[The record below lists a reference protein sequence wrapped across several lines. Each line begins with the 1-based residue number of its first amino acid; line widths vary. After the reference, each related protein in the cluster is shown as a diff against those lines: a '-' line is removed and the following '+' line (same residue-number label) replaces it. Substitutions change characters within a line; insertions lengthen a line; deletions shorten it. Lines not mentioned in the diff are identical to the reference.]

1 MDIQKFGI
9 MVRKLV
15 WELLIERNQDKAV
28 LLLNLLLQLGIH
40 IVILPY
46 EGVCVL
52 GRRVGGGVVL
62 FNPNQHVTM
71 LLN

>member
-15 WELLIERNQDKAV
+15 WELLIERNQDRAV

-46 EGVCVL
+46 EGVC
-52 GRRVGGGVVL
+52 GGGGGGVL

>member
-28 LLLNLLLQLGIH
+28 LLLNLLLQHGIH
-40 IVILPY
+40 IVIIPY
-46 EGVCVL
+46 EGVCVC
-52 GRRVGGGVVL
+52 VGGGVL

>member
-28 LLLNLLLQLGIH
+28 LLLNLLLQCGIH

-46 EGVCVL
+46 EGVCVCWE
-52 GRRVGGGVVL
+52 GIL
-62 FNPNQHVTM
+62 FNPNQHVTV

>member
-15 WELLIERNQDKAV
+15 WELFIECNQDKAV
-28 LLLNLLLQLGIH
+28 LLLNPLLQFWIH
-40 IVILPY
+40 IVILSY
-46 EGVCVL
+46 ECV
-52 GRRVGGGVVL
+52 GGNEGGGVL
-62 FNPNQHVTM
+62 PNRNQHITM

>member
-9 MVRKLV
+9 MVRKKV

-28 LLLNLLLQLGIH
+28 LLLSLLLQRGIH

-46 EGVCVL
+46 EGVCVC
-52 GRRVGGGVVL
+52 GGG
-62 FNPNQHVTM
+62 PI
-71 LLN
+71 

>member
-15 WELLIERNQDKAV
+15 WELLIERNQDRAV

-46 EGVCVL
+46 EGVC
-52 GRRVGGGVVL
+52 GGGGGGSYL
-62 FNPNQHVTM
+62 ILTSM
-71 LLN
+71 LLCY

>member
-1 MDIQKFGI
+1 

-28 LLLNLLLQLGIH
+28 LLLNLLLELGIH

-52 GRRVGGGVVL
+52 GGWSYL
-62 FNPNQHVTM
+62 ILTSM
-71 LLN
+71 LLCY

>member
-28 LLLNLLLQLGIH
+28 LLLNLLLQHGIH
-40 IVILPY
+40 IVIIPY
-46 EGVCVL
+46 EGVCVW
-52 GRRVGGGVVL
+52 GGGSYL
-62 FNPNQHVTM
+62 ILTSM
-71 LLN
+71 LLCY

>member
-9 MVRKLV
+9 MVRKKV

-28 LLLNLLLQLGIH
+28 LLLSLLLQRGIH

-46 EGVCVL
+46 EGVCVC
-52 GRRVGGGVVL
+52 GGVL

>member
-9 MVRKLV
+9 MVRKKV

-28 LLLNLLLQLGIH
+28 LLLSLLLQRGIH
-40 IVILPY
+40 NVILPY
-46 EGVCVL
+46 EGVCVC
-52 GRRVGGGVVL
+52 GGVL

>member
-15 WELLIERNQDKAV
+15 WELLIECNQDKAV
-28 LLLNLLLQLGIH
+28 LLLNPLLQFLIH
-40 IVILPY
+40 NVILSY
-46 EGVCVL
+46 EC
-52 GRRVGGGVVL
+52 VGGNGGVL
-62 FNPNQHVTM
+62 PNRNQHITM